1 MEEMFLGNYLKEN
14 YKIYD
19 RFTFDQVFR
28 FLLSNDFEHEEAK
41 DIIMNNCA
49 LSALVLQERIHNEYY
64 YRISVNE
71 EISEDLNEFISEIA
85 EKIINLDGKE
95 CKQFYDFLEN
105 RTNNTQDDLK
115 KYQESNITN
124 KSFSYI
130 NDCIYNVKHGA
141 NRRKIQTIYGQLES
155 ILNIKIYPAPDEWDR
170 TYCVDFYINVN
181 EKYIGLQIKPISSGR
196 SLNQYQWIEMHRAN
210 HEKFMNDFG
219 SKVFFIYSI
228 KSTGKKKKIF
238 NIEIIEEIKTEIERL
253 KG

>member
-1 MEEMFLGNYLKEN
+1 MEEIFLGNYLKEN
-14 YKIYD
+14 YEIYD

-130 NDCIYNVKHGA
+130 DDCKYTVKHGA
-141 NRRKIQTIYGQLES
+141 NRRKIQTIYGQLQVD
-155 ILNIKIYPAPDEWDR
+155 IPNKIEPAPDEWDR
-170 TYCVDFYINVN
+170 LYNVDFFIKIK
-181 EKYIGLQIKPISSGR
+181 EKYIGLQIKPISEVSQIPEIYKER
-196 SLNQYQWIEMHRAN
+196 KLQAETHREFAA
-210 HEKFMNDFG
+210 KFGGN
-219 SKVFFIYSI
+219 VFYIYSI
-228 KSTGKKKKIF
+228 KNGKKK
-238 NIEIIEEIKTEIERL
+238 EIQNKEVIDEIKNEIKRL
-253 KG
+253 EQ